1 MPLLC
6 ALATFVET
14 ATRGKGFPDYGGVVI
29 DWEREQDE
37 LRRRN

>member
-1 MPLLC
+1 MCPGDLC
-6 ALATFVET
+6 RDGDA
-14 ATRGKGFPDYGGVVI
+14 GKGFPDYGGVVI